1 MLGLSL
7 WVLWPA
13 LLVCGLDL
21 WLFRR
26 LDWRSL
32 LLGTAWVLLMLLMV
46 MSMAALQPAYLR
58 PAVELQSPL

>member
-1 MLGLSL
+1 MLSLSL
-7 WVLWPA
+7 WVFLPA
-13 LLVCGLDL
+13 LLVCGLDF

-32 LLGTAWVLLMLLMV
+32 LLGSGWVLLMLLV
-46 MSMAALQPAYLR
+46 VLSMAAQQPADLR

>member
-46 MSMAALQPAYLR
+46 MFMAALLPAYLR
-58 PAVELQSPL
+58 PAVELQSAL

>member
-46 MSMAALQPAYLR
+46 MSMAALQPANVLQT
-58 PAVELQSPL
+58 VGGQSPL

>member
-7 WVLWPA
+7 WVLSPA
-13 LLVCGLDL
+13 LLICGLDF

-32 LLGTAWVLLMLLMV
+32 LLGSGWVLLMLLV
-46 MSMAALQPAYLR
+46 VLSMAAQQPADLR

>member
-32 LLGTAWVLLMLLMV
+32 LLGTAWVLLMLLIV
-46 MSMAALQPAYLR
+46 MSMAALQPANLR

>member
-32 LLGTAWVLLMLLMV
+32 LLGAVWLLLMLLV
-46 MSMAALQPAYLR
+46 VLSMAAQQPAYVL
-58 PAVELQSPL
+58 PAVEV